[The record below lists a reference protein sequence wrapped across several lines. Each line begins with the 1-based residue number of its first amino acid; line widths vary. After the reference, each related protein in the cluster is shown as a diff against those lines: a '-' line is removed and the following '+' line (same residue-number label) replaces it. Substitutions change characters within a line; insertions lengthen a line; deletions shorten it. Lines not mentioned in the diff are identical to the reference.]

1 MKYIAQICIL
11 FINKLYNNIKNT
23 RKKSGK
29 CIVQN
34 VVFNF
39 LFFLKFYIY
48 WYRKLTVLTVCIYV
62 CYVLSFH

>member
-1 MKYIAQICIL
+1 MLLIAYLFRYKMKYIAQICIL

-39 LFFLKFYIY
+39 LFF
-48 WYRKLTVLTVCIYV
+48 
-62 CYVLSFH
+62 